1 MSDAL
6 RVMGFAALAAAAA
19 FSLRSVHRQAGAA
32 VALAAGVM
40 LFSFAMTRVQP
51 AVQAVESL
59 SRRAGVAQGTSGLLI
74 KLVGMAYIT
83 EFAVQL
89 CRDAGEEGLA
99 AKAALCGKM
108 LLLLETLPLVI
119 EIGEIALSLSP

>member
-1 MSDAL
+1 MNELL
-6 RVMGFAALAAAAA
+6 RVMGVAALAALAA
-19 FSLRSVHRQAGAA
+19 FSLRAVHRSSGAM

-40 LFSFAMTRVQP
+40 LFSFAVTRVQV
-51 AVQAVESL
+51 AVQAMESL
-59 SRRAGVAQGTSGLLI
+59 SRRSGVGQGTFGLLI
-74 KLVGMAYIT
+74 KLTGMAYIT
-83 EFAVQL
+83 EFAVQT

-119 EIGEIALSLSP
+119 EIGDMALSLSP